1 MCIRDSGYAITQP
14 HVDTLYENKY
24 PWVVTIAKKKY
35 SDLFQKQVFVAVN
48 FEFISI
54 AKYIDKIS
62 IGQRGYCYIIDSKG
76 GIVYHPQQQM
86 LFSGIK
92 KENTD
97 EVSEMTDGVH
107 RGEDNIY
114 TVSSLNSCNWKIVG
128 VSFTDEVA
136 QSVKRQIAVGMA
148 VALLFSLIISV
159 TVYFL
164 LSRTVTRP
172 VRRLVSSM
180 QLSLI
185 HI

>member
-1 MCIRDSGYAITQP
+1 MSLKDGYAITQP

-86 LFSGIK
+86 LFPASK
-92 KENTD
+92 REYRRSFRN
-97 EVSEMTDGVH
+97 DG
-107 RGEDNIY
+107 RRSQGR
-114 TVSSLNSCNWKIVG
+114 
-128 VSFTDEVA
+128 
-136 QSVKRQIAVGMA
+136 RQYLHGFV
-148 VALLFSLIISV
+148 
-159 TVYFL
+159 
-164 LSRTVTRP
+164 P
-172 VRRLVSSM
+172 
-180 QLSLI
+180 
-185 HI
+185 

>member
-1 MCIRDSGYAITQP
+1 
-14 HVDTLYENKY
+14 
-24 PWVVTIAKKKY
+24 
-35 SDLFQKQVFVAVN
+35 
-48 FEFISI
+48 
-54 AKYIDKIS
+54 
-62 IGQRGYCYIIDSKG
+62 
-76 GIVYHPQQQM
+76 M

-180 QLSLI
+180 QSFEK
-185 HI
+185 